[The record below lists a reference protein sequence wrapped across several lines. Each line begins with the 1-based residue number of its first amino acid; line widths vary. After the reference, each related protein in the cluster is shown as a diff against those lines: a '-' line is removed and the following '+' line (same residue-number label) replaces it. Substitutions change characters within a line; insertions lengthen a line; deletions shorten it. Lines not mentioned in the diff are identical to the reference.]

1 MKKILSILLLFIS
14 LQSFLFPQVEA
25 NKKAIAGFD
34 LTPKLNP
41 NILAEKLDYTIAR
54 GDTIEIWLEFP
65 NRRFYKVF
73 VGGEWG
79 WIGKGQVTVL
89 DEDYSKIDDKD
100 INTKSPKSNNSNIE
114 NNNEITEVYIDKNN
128 SDRTYIDQDVDKI
141 YDQLDLDSELKD
153 SKVDDKP
160 GFLISFFGFLF
171 LIGFVDY
178 VINLSIVTSF
188 LIIMLWILFIFAYP
202 IPSLSILLLGVIIYF
217 IAQNNESKKMERNY
231 TPPVPSYEINSY
243 TKDEI
248 CEFLID
254 KSFIWDGRR
263 CTMEYTYGSGTVWVI
278 GSGIFGD
285 KLIRANKLYK
295 SELVEIYMDVYGEQE
310 PPVGYNYREPIP
322 QRTKDKVWNRDEGEC
337 TKCGSNIDLEYDHIK
352 PVSAGG
358 KSTYRNLQLLCQS
371 CNRSKGAKIE

>member
-1 MKKILSILLLFIS
+1 MRKISLFLLLT
-14 LQSFLFPQVEA
+14 LQSLLFSQDEVNKEA
-25 NKKAIAGFD
+25 VAGFD
-34 LTPKLNP
+34 LKPKLNP
-41 NILAEKLDYTIAR
+41 NILSEKLDYTISR
-54 GDTIEIWLEFP
+54 GDTIEIWLEYP

-73 VGGEWG
+73 VGGKWG

-89 DEDYSKIDDKD
+89 DEDYSKSDNKD
-100 INTKSPKSNNSNIE
+100 INIKSSKNKKPSIE
-114 NNNEITEVYIDKNN
+114 NDNEINESYLYKNN
-128 SDRTYIDQDVDKI
+128 SDSIYYEEDFDSTYNQLNLNNEPDDTEADV
-141 YDQLDLDSELKD
+141 
-153 SKVDDKP
+153 KP
-160 GFLISFFGFLF
+160 GFLISFFGFLL

-217 IAQNNESKKMERNY
+217 INENNESKKIERDY
-231 TPPVPSYEINSY
+231 TPPVPSFEINSY

-254 KSFIWDGRR
+254 KSFVWDGRR

-295 SELVEIYMDVYGEQE
+295 SELVEIYMNVYGEQE